1 MSKSPNKHNHLYMEA
16 RPLEEG
22 LPEAIDEGRIGPR
35 DDPKVRSKI
44 LSEEFGWDKD
54 LAKKIW
60 CFGPETTGPN
70 MVVDMCKGVQ
80 YLNEIKDSVVAGF
93 QWASKEGALAEE
105 NMRGICFEVCDVVL
119 HADAIHRGG
128 GQVIPTARR
137 VIYASQLTAKPRLL
151 EPVYLVEIQAPEN
164 ALGGFYGVL
173 NQKRGH
179 VFEEMQRP
187 GTPLYNIKAYLP
199 VIESFGFSSQL
210 RDASSGQAFP
220 QCVFDHWDMMSSD
233 PLEAGSQAAQLV
245 LDFRKRKGL
254 KEQMTPLSEFEDKL

>member
-1 MSKSPNKHNHLYMEA
+1 
-16 RPLEEG
+16 
-22 LPEAIDEGRIGPR
+22 
-35 DDPKVRSKI
+35 
-44 LSEEFGWDKD
+44 
-54 LAKKIW
+54 
-60 CFGPETTGPN
+60 

-93 QWASKEGALAEE
+93 QWASKEGPLAEE

-128 GQVIPTARR
+128 GQVIPTAR
-137 VIYASQLTAKPRLL
+137 S
-151 EPVYLVEIQAPEN
+151 
-164 ALGGFYGVL
+164 VL

-199 VIESFGFSSQL
+199 VIESFGFSSTL
-210 RDASSGQAFP
+210 RAATSGQAFP

-233 PLEAGSQAAQLV
+233 PLEPGSQAATLV
-245 LDFRKRKGL
+245 ADIRKRKGL